1 MSRKRILLL
10 AGGIA
15 VLLLS
20 ALPQVD
26 LWFSGLFYRPGS
38 GFFLANAAPVR
49 FLFASAYFIAWA
61 LGLFTVAA
69 AARHYFGQRTLLGCD
84 ARAAIYLALALAL
97 GPGLLVNGI
106 LKEHWGRA
114 RPSQIIE
121 FGGNKQF
128 TPALVPA
135 RQCERNCSFSSGHAA
150 LGFSLVAFAFLVPD
164 RRRRRLAVAGA
175 IAAGSLFGLGR
186 IVQGGHFLSDVVL
199 SGLLVTATSWLL
211 HRAIMVAEWPRR
223 WVKRLALGAALTGL
237 AVILSML
244 YLDRP
249 LALFFHAQSEQLRAV
264 FAFITQFGESAGY
277 LTGAAITFAGL
288 RIAARMPRFA
298 ALADRLRAYSHVPLF
313 FFTAL
318 AITGLAVDLF
328 KIVFGRARPK
338 HLFIDSEYSFAWLR
352 WRADYWSFP
361 SGHTANAVAIAL
373 VASMIWPRYR
383 VLAAI
388 FATLIAASR
397 IIITAHYVSDVIMGA
412 FIAFTVVPYVRFV
425 FAQSGIDLDAARAAI
440 PPRRAPLPWRQRLG
454 LERRVSDSP

>member
-1 MSRKRILLL
+1 MRRKRILFL
-10 AGGIA
+10 AGGTA
-15 VLLLS
+15 MLLLT

-26 LWFSGLFYRPGS
+26 LWFSGVFYRPGS

-49 FLFASAYFIAWA
+49 FLFGSAGFIAWA

-114 RPSQIIE
+114 RPSQVIE
-121 FGGNKQF
+121 FGGDKQF

-135 RQCERNCSFSSGHAA
+135 HQCERNCSFSSGHAA

-164 RRRRRLAVAGA
+164 RRRRRLAVAAA

-186 IVQGGHFLSDVVL
+186 IIQGGHFLSDVVV
-199 SGLLVTATSWLL
+199 SGLLVTGTSWLL

-249 LALFFHAQSEQLRAV
+249 VAIFFHAQSEPLRAV
-264 FAFITQFGESAGY
+264 FTFITQFGLSAGY
-277 LTGAAITFAGL
+277 LYGAAITFAAL
-288 RIAARMPRFA
+288 RIAARLPRVA

-313 FFTAL
+313 FFTAI
-318 AITGLAVDLF
+318 AIPGLTVDLL
-328 KIVFGRARPK
+328 KVVFGRARPK
-338 HLFIDSEYSFAWLR
+338 LLFSNGEYSFTWWGAQ
-352 WRADYWSFP
+352 ADYWSFP

-373 VASMIWPRYR
+373 AVSMIWPRYR

-388 FATLIAASR
+388 FAVLIAASR
-397 IIITAHYVSDVIMGA
+397 IIITAHYLSDVVMGA
-412 FIAFTVVPYVRFV
+412 FLAFAIVPYVRFV
-425 FAQSGIDLDAARAAI
+425 FAQSGVDLDAARAAI
-440 PPRRAPLPWRQRLG
+440 PPTRAPLAWRQRLG
-454 LERRVSDSP
+454 FDRLSSDNP